1 MKYFN
6 SKILF
11 HKTKAWEIEISS
23 YNFQLILSVYLI
35 ILNFYLIILNFYLII
50 LNIIKIKIVIF

>member
-11 HKTKAWEIEISS
+11 HKTKAWEIEISI
-23 YNFQLILSVYLI
+23 YNFWLILPVYLI
-35 ILNFYLIILNFYLII
+35 ILNFYLIILN
-50 LNIIKIKIVIF
+50 NIKIKIVIF

>member
-1 MKYFN
+1 MKYFT

-23 YNFQLILSVYLI
+23 YNFQLILPV
-35 ILNFYLIILNFYLII
+35 YLIILNFYLII
-50 LNIIKIKIVIF
+50 LNIIKIKLVIF

>member
-11 HKTKAWEIEISS
+11 HKTKAWESEISI
-23 YNFQLILSVYLI
+23 YNFWLILPV
-35 ILNFYLIILNFYLII
+35 YLIILNFYLII